1 MATLWVSLLAKLGLE
16 GLTLDVATYQT
27 PEEEDE
33 AGTADA
39 IRLVHSKLTANKYA
53 DDQCKVALKT

>member
-1 MATLWVSLLAKLGLE
+1 MWVSLLAKLGLE

-53 DDQCKVALKT
+53 DMTNAKLP